1 MVGTVTLAEETS
13 GSIKK
18 LKAAWTST
26 AGGVASATS
35 SKIYTGELLFVI
47 TDPGATAPTDDYDVV
62 VNDDEGHDVLAGT
75 GANRDTANT
84 EYVTGSLG
92 AVVNS
97 TLGIRVTN
105 AGDSK
110 QGDLILFLR

>member
-1 MVGTVTLAEETS
+1 MVGTVVLTEETS

-18 LKAAWTST
+18 LTAAWTST
-26 AGGVASATS
+26 AGGVASATG
-35 SKIYTGELLFVI
+35 SKIFTGALLFMV

-62 VNDDEGHDVLAGT
+62 INDDEGHDVLAGT

-84 EYVTGSLG
+84 EYVTASMG

-97 TLGIRVTN
+97 TLRLRVTAAGN
-105 AGDSK
+105 AK
-110 QGDLILFLR
+110 QGTVIIFLR